1 MICFQDNCLSLQT
14 MQSFNFLSVVSSVN
28 FRKFGWIPI
37 LSLLITNIWV
47 YQDERM
53 ERKGLKL
60 ETTYSCLD
68 ELDIRYSYHLLLSL
82 AYCRCLAIPDT
93 HVPWRANII
102 IWHQDQVVQTL
113 SATKI
118 VFALAK
124 KTIVSKLEEPSV
136 AFLNMNL
143 SSHHTSISARG
154 YLWLF

>member
-1 MICFQDNCLSLQT
+1 MPYQKDVKIISFICNADLKLHVNMICFQDNCLSLQT

-68 ELDIRYSYHLLLSL
+68 ELDIRYSYHLLLPL

-118 VFALAK
+118 VLA
-124 KTIVSKLEEPSV
+124 
-136 AFLNMNL
+136 
-143 SSHHTSISARG
+143 
-154 YLWLF
+154 